1 VACGLYKPS
10 LNASDDLPDDL
21 MLKCAVGMSEAD
33 AQAACRRPA
42 GQLVIFIIGG
52 ATYSESDV
60 VRRFNA
66 SRKRS
71 DKRCSAIL
79 GSTRILNTSAFIA
92 MLKRQG
98 ESLM

>member
-1 VACGLYKPS
+1 MQLRSEACS
-10 LNASDDLPDDL
+10 S
-21 MLKCAVGMSEAD
+21 CAVGIPEGD

-42 GQLVIFIIGG
+42 GQIVVVIIGG

-60 VRRFNA
+60 VRRFNSA
-66 SRKRS
+66 RKRS

-79 GSTRILNTSAFIA
+79 GSTRILNTAAFVD
-92 MLKRQG
+92 MLKREG

>member
-1 VACGLYKPS
+1 MVTACAS
-10 LNASDDLPDDL
+10 SASDVPDDSA
-21 MLKCAVGMSEAD
+21 CVRAVGMSEVD
-33 AQAACRRPA
+33 AQALCRRPA
-42 GQLVIFIIGG
+42 NQIVVVIIGG
-52 ATYSESDV
+52 TTYSESDV

-79 GSTRILNTSAFIA
+79 GSTRILNTSAFVG